1 MTANRCVRCG
11 LGPLCLCSEMPV
23 VTTRLEFLV
32 VRHVREASKPSNT
45 ARLAAA
51 AMPRCRILDYGAP
64 GRPFDDTPLRRDA
77 WLLFP
82 PELDGNGV
90 ETGRHPIVTD
100 RSTPLPEAIVVLDG
114 TWGQARR
121 MSHRIPA
128 LDRMPRVAIPAPA
141 QPPARLR
148 QATTPERMPTIEAM
162 ARLVERFEEITL
174 ARRLHDLHGEFVRRS
189 RTERGSSGRSGQS
202 GRQT

>member
-1 MTANRCVRCG
+1 
-11 LGPLCLCSEMPV
+11 MPV
-23 VTTRLEFLV
+23 VPTRLEFLV
-32 VRHVREASKPSNT
+32 VRHVREAGKPSNT

-51 AMPRCRILDYGAP
+51 AMPRCQILDYGAP

-90 ETGRHPIVTD
+90 ETGRHPIVTE

-128 LDRMPRVAIPAPA
+128 LASMPRVALPAPA
-141 QPPARLR
+141 PDPGPPA
-148 QATTPERMPTIEAM
+148 AGND
-162 ARLVERFEEITL
+162 
-174 ARRLHDLHGEFVRRS
+174 ARRDAHDRSDGPSRRTLRGAHARSASARPPWRVRAPVADRAGF
-189 RTERGSSGRSGQS
+189 ERAEWAEWASDVTG
-202 GRQT
+202 

>member
-1 MTANRCVRCG
+1 
-11 LGPLCLCSEMPV
+11 MPV
-23 VTTRLEFLV
+23 ITTSLEFLV
-32 VRHVREASKPSNT
+32 VRHVREARKPSNT

-51 AMPRCRILDYGAP
+51 AIPRCRILDYGAR
-64 GRPFDDTPLRRDA
+64 GQPFDDTPLRRDA

-100 RSTPLPEAIVVLDG
+100 RSAPLPEAIVVLDG

-128 LDRMPRVAIPAPA
+128 LGRMPRVALAAPD
-141 QPPARLR
+141 QPPPRLR
-148 QATTPERMPTIEAM
+148 QATTPEGMPTIEAM
-162 ARLVERFEEITL
+162 ARLLERLEESTQAQL
-174 ARRLHDLHGEFVRRS
+174 LHALHGEFVRRS
-189 RTERGSSGRSGQS
+189 RTERGLGG
-202 GRQT
+202 GVNA

>member
-1 MTANRCVRCG
+1 MCQRCG
-11 LGPLCLCSEMPV
+11 LRRLCLCSEMPV
-23 VTTRLEFLV
+23 VTTSLEFLV
-32 VRHVREASKPSNT
+32 VRHVREAHKPSNT

-51 AMPRCRILDYGAP
+51 AIPRCRILDYGAR

-90 ETGRHPIVTD
+90 ETGRHPIVTE
-100 RSTPLPEAIVVLDG
+100 RSALLPETIVVLDG

-128 LDRMPRVAIPAPA
+128 LDSMPRVALAAPA

-148 QATTPERMPTIEAM
+148 QATTPEGMPTIEAM
-162 ARLVERFEEITL
+162 ARLLERLEESTQ
-174 ARRLHDLHGEFVRRS
+174 ARLLHALHGEFVRRS
-189 RTERGSSGRSGQS
+189 RTERGSGG
-202 GRQT
+202 GVDT

>member
-1 MTANRCVRCG
+1 MTANRCARCG

-32 VRHVREASKPSNT
+32 VRHIREAGKPSNT

-64 GRPFDDTPLRRDA
+64 GRPFDDTPLRRNA

-90 ETGRHPIVTD
+90 ETGRHPIVTE
-100 RSTPLPEAIVVLDG
+100 RTVPLPEAIVVLDG

-128 LDRMPRVAIPAPA
+128 LDTMPRVGLAAPA
-141 QPPARLR
+141 QPPERLR
-148 QATTPERMPTIEAM
+148 QATTPEGMATIEAM
-162 ARLVERFEEITL
+162 AHLLERLEEPTQ
-174 ARRLHDLHGEFVRRS
+174 ARRLHALHGEFVRRA
-189 RTERGSSGRSGQS
+189 RTERGSNGRSGHQS
-202 GRQT
+202 

>member
-1 MTANRCVRCG
+1 
-11 LGPLCLCSEMPV
+11 MPV
-23 VTTRLEFLV
+23 VSTSVEFLV
-32 VRHVREASKPSNT
+32 VRHVREARKPSNT

-51 AMPRCRILDYGAP
+51 AIPRCRILDYGAP
-64 GRPFDDTPLRRDA
+64 DQPFDDAPLRRDA

-90 ETGRHPIVTD
+90 ETGRHPIVAEG
-100 RSTPLPEAIVVLDG
+100 SAPLPEAIVVLDG

-128 LDRMPRVAIPAPA
+128 LDRMPRVALAAPV

-148 QATTPERMPTIEAM
+148 QAATPEGMPTIEAM
-162 ARLVERFEEITL
+162 ARLLERFEESSQAQL
-174 ARRLHDLHGEFVRRS
+174 LHALHNEFVRRT
-189 RTERGSSGRSGQS
+189 RTERGVVGEWTSD
-202 GRQT
+202 